1 MLKARP
7 DRKNPSSSS
16 GAKPAGMIGSRS
28 VDRIRAAVIC
38 AANAV
43 HMTAPAEDHHAQKT
57 LATGE
62 PSTHDE
68 AWRERR
74 QGRTVWEISEVRLVD
89 YLAVASLKRVAMSWN
104 RCHGRA
110 LTRLDPAI
118 QPQNPKRCNLLS
130 WMAASQGAH
139 DTRGFLTISTR
150 YSGPR
155 LILHA
160 IGHRVLCKPF
170 RSLSPAC
177 RRRKPFE

>member
-62 PSTHDE
+62 PSTHDDCSQSE
-68 AWRERR
+68 TYAGTARVRNASEPQRSIV
-74 QGRTVWEISEVRLVD
+74 QGKARTQ
-89 YLAVASLKRVAMSWN
+89 SW
-104 RCHGRA
+104 
-110 LTRLDPAI
+110 
-118 QPQNPKRCNLLS
+118 
-130 WMAASQGAH
+130 
-139 DTRGFLTISTR
+139 
-150 YSGPR
+150 
-155 LILHA
+155 
-160 IGHRVLCKPF
+160 
-170 RSLSPAC
+170 
-177 RRRKPFE
+177 